1 MKTYVLPYGKGNQTV
16 DLPEDHVLYDL
27 HGPGTNAIE
36 DEEQAVRD
44 ALRHPVGSSPLEDI
58 IEPSDTVWR
67 FLSITKAFADK
78 NYFTARRRSFHGA
91 AFAGG

>member
-58 IEPSDTVWR
+58 IEPSDTVWTPPVKR
-67 FLSITKAFADK
+67 TGTDTLWRIAEDISRK
-78 NYFTARRRSFHGA
+78 YPGSV
-91 AFAGG
+91 

>member
-16 DLPEDHVLYDL
+16 DLPEDHGLYDL

-44 ALRHPVGSSPLEDI
+44 ALRHPVGSRPLDSPLYYEQC
-58 IEPSDTVWR
+58 ESC
-67 FLSITKAFADK
+67 KAF
-78 NYFTARRRSFHGA
+78 NRGNQEPYLGQ
-91 AFAGG
+91 